1 MDPLSRLD
9 RRSWRERVLG
19 LRCKGRLL
27 RSQTTTRDAGCPWQ
41 TSIFCCFDLMDGR
54 SLEIA
59 VCRMFL
65 GWIHLFVPS
74 REYVPAVAYDGW
86 AVIV

>member
-1 MDPLSRLD
+1 LD
-9 RRSWRERVLG
+9 WDAKDGSCDHKRHREMQDAP
-19 LRCKGRLL
+19 GRP
-27 RSQTTTRDAGCPWQ
+27 RF
-41 TSIFCCFDLMDGR
+41 FCCFDLMDGR